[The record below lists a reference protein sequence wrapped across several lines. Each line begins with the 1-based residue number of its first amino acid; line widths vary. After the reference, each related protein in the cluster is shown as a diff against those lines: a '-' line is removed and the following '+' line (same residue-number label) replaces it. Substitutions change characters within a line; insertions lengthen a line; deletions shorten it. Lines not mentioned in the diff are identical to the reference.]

1 MSIGFDMQKEER
13 AIKTSLNV
21 KKTKRI
27 AYIILLICSLYFVVT
42 TGWILTENRKIITI
56 MELLTIWA
64 AIAIVQFM
72 VELYRGSSENKKS
85 KGAIALIL
93 TACMAAVTIANHF
106 IYMTV
111 LTKIYTAQD
120 MPSWLLLDGW
130 PSLTKGLE
138 CVSWGFFL
146 GLAMVFASFALED
159 LESKVITWTMRIS
172 GIAVLAGLVGPIIGN
187 MNFYILSTVGYTV
200 GLLLVSIEMIVYLN
214 KRARIIE
221 PK

>member
-1 MSIGFDMQKEER
+1 M
-13 AIKTSLNV
+13 KTMLNV

-27 AYIILLICSLYFVVT
+27 AYIILAICSLYFVMT

-72 VELYRGSSENKKS
+72 VELYRGCSENKKS
-85 KGAIALIL
+85 KGMIALIL
-93 TACMAAVTIANHF
+93 TSCMAAVTIANHF
-106 IYMTV
+106 IYVTV
-111 LTKIYTAQD
+111 LNKIYAAD
-120 MPSWLLLDGW
+120 AMPSWLLLDGW

-146 GLAMVFASFALED
+146 GMAMLFASITLED
-159 LESKVITWTMRIS
+159 LESKAITWTMRLS
-172 GIAVLAGLVGPIIGN
+172 GILVLAGLIGPITGN
-187 MNFYILSTVGYTV
+187 MNLYILSTVGYTV

-214 KRARIIE
+214 RKHSQKIE